1 MSVDRTPLTSLAVTP
16 VHFVSPGDTGRRAEA
31 LMSRFNVD
39 QLPVIE
45 PGDRLCGVVTW
56 QRLSLERRDW
66 GEVEVSDL
74 VSKHPAER
82 VCRGD
87 TPLGEVF
94 DLLVDHDFV
103 LISDDEGHTVT
114 AIVTIN
120 DVARYLYNN
129 AD

>member
-1 MSVDRTPLTSLAVTP
+1 MSVDRVPLSTLAVIS
-16 VHFVSPGDTGRRAEA
+16 VRSVRLSDAARIAGA
-31 LMSRFNVD
+31 LMTDLNID
-39 QLPVIE
+39 QVPVIE

-66 GEVEVSDL
+66 DEVEVSEI
-74 VSKHPAER
+74 VAEMPVDR
-82 VCRGD
+82 VCHAD

-94 DLLVDHDFV
+94 ELLFEHDFL
-103 LISDDEGHTVT
+103 LISDDEGHTVS

-120 DVARYLYNN
+120 DVARYLYEN

>member
-1 MSVDRTPLTSLAVTP
+1 MSVDRIRLSALQVTP
-16 VHFVSPGDTGRRAEA
+16 VHSVKPGDTGRRAEA
-31 LMSRFNVD
+31 LMDRFNVD

-56 QRLSLERRDW
+56 RRLSLERRDW

-74 VSKHPAER
+74 VSELPAER
-82 VCRGD
+82 VYRAD

-94 DLLVDHDFV
+94 DLLVNHDFV
-103 LISDDEGHTVT
+103 LISDDEGHTVA

-120 DVARYLYNN
+120 DVARYLYEN